1 MKNFEIE
8 IKDHEVKVFWKMKL
22 RKSKGFWRASLVGLP
37 IACMSEERAQVLY
50 DLKQKLSAFISKLI
64 DDELEKLGFEA

>member
-8 IKDHEVKVFWKMKL
+8 IKDQEIRVFWKLKI

-37 IACMSEERAQVLY
+37 IASMSEERAQVLY
-50 DLKQKLSAFISKLI
+50 DIKQKLSAFLSKLI
-64 DDELEKLGFEA
+64 EDELEKLGFEG